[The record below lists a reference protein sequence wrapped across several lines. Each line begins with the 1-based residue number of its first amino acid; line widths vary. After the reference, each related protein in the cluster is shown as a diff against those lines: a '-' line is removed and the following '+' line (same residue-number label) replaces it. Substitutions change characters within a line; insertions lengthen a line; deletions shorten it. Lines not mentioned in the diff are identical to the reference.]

1 MNAAAW
7 WFLCLANVTALSM
20 FALCFL
26 GPYTSSLGPPRFPWA
41 VVTPSNCAAPQQQ
54 QQQQNLFWPRN
65 DSALM
70 TTTDWYVYPGWGMC
84 PQAGIGWRC
93 TSKCGT
99 GAANR
104 MSSTPLGLNPAR
116 SRALKSSS
124 SPPKGSSTVYE
135 QFFEG
140 CLDFKNPAIWAQ
152 ADALN
157 HAAGVTSNFAGSAS
171 DLTALFYPL
180 MTAACFVLFLGLP
193 LVAFVAPLAASLGLY
208 VWGFALVASS
218 PFMAAA
224 NYKNSLFPTCTVT
237 VATYGAAS
245 GWDTALALLAFLAW
259 CTAFPV
265 VAAYLYWA
273 ADVTTPGSV
282 MHPGGAALE
291 VERGGAW
298 LPATNAVTED
308 GGGLLNVTYA
318 DGSVELAVKWDRVRL
333 AGGEEAGGK
342 KSVRHFLLAMHLG
355 GPVVAAAY
363 AVHGIKKALSAT
375 GCAVTHTSGR
385 CAHCCR
391 GVEEGGRMFFCT
403 PQALRSHTL
412 ARHAGKA
419 PLFMGNVAAAAEEV
433 LSLNNHERQVV
444 PVGAVLS

>member
-1 MNAAAW
+1 M
-7 WFLCLANVTALSM
+7 
-20 FALCFL
+20 
-26 GPYTSSLGPPRFPWA
+26 
-41 VVTPSNCAAPQQQ
+41 
-54 QQQQNLFWPRN
+54 
-65 DSALM
+65 
-70 TTTDWYVYPGWGMC
+70 
-84 PQAGIGWRC
+84 
-93 TSKCGT
+93 
-99 GAANR
+99 
-104 MSSTPLGLNPAR
+104 
-116 SRALKSSS
+116 
-124 SPPKGSSTVYE
+124 YE

-171 DLTALFYPL
+171 DLIALVYPL
-180 MTAACFVLFLGLP
+180 MTAACFMLFLGLP

-208 VWGFALVASS
+208 AWAFALVASS
-218 PFMAAA
+218 PFMTAA
-224 NYKNSLFPTCTVT
+224 NYPNSLFPTCTVT

-265 VAAYLYWA
+265 VAACLYWA

-282 MHPGGAALE
+282 MHPGGGAALE

-298 LPATNAVTED
+298 LPATIAVTED
-308 GGGLLNVTYA
+308 VGGSLLNVTYV

-363 AVHGIKKALSAT
+363 AVYGVRKALSAT

-391 GVEEGGRMFFCT
+391 GVEEEEGGGKRMFFCT

-412 ARHAGKA
+412 ARHTGKA
-419 PLFMGNVAAAAEEV
+419 PLFMGNVAAAEEEV
-433 LSLNNHERQVV
+433 LSLNNPARQVV